1 MLKAELANMRGQGY
15 DGCAANCNEWQ
26 VEWSPIY
33 NSTSDST
40 DTIFPL
46 RYANH
51 RLNLALVHSSGKAII
66 RNTLTCVNS
75 CSVFLISRI
84 FLVKIHQKLVKKLSK
99 TRHKLVKNS
108 SKTRHKLVKNV
119 NNSSKTHQ
127 KLVKT
132 RKNSSKSRQKLAKSS
147 SNPRNNS

>member
-1 MLKAELANMRGQGY
+1 MCG
-15 DGCAANCNEWQ
+15 NEWQ

-75 CSVFLISRI
+75 CSVFLISSRVI
-84 FLVKIHQKLVKKLSK
+84 YMARVIGHGQGYFYNFSRQ
-99 TRHKLVKNS
+99 NS
-108 SKTRHKLVKNV
+108 SKTRQKIVKNSSQTRQKLVKNV

-132 RKNSSKSRQKLAKSS
+132 RKNSSKFRQKLAKSS